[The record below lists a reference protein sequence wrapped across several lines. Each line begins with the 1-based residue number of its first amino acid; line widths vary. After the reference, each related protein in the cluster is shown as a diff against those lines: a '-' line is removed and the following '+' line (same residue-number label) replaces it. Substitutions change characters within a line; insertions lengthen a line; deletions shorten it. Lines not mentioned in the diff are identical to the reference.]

1 MKNRISLV
9 LMEQLIMVLVFALAA
24 AACLR
29 SFVWSAETSRQIR
42 TRTEAVIL
50 CQNAAELVKASGT
63 LEAAA
68 SVRDAAKQDGYT
80 IELQKL
86 ESDIPGLGRAEIRAT
101 ADGEVLFSL
110 ITGWQ
115 EDLP

>member
-1 MKNRISLV
+1 MKSRISLV
-9 LMEQLIMVLVFALAA
+9 LMEQLVMVLVFALAA

-29 SFVWSAETSRQIR
+29 IFVWSAETSREIQE
-42 TRTEAVIL
+42 RTEAVIL
-50 CQNAAELVKASGT
+50 CQNAAELVKASGN

-68 SVRDAAKQDGYT
+68 SVLDAAAQDGYT

-86 ESDIPGLGRAEIRAT
+86 ESHIPGLSRAEIRAT

-110 ITGWQ
+110 VTGWQ